1 MKGFKLYTVE
11 EAKNKGVYE
20 NDVAIENNKITM
32 IDGNELLAQTVR
44 SVIGTNRGEW
54 VLNKDE
60 GIRFKNLLGKNI
72 SEDVIKN
79 EVYQG
84 LLQVDGSFFM
94 TGFAMELDAE
104 TRRLKI
110 TFSAVNDDGEE
121 VEGVNVWA

>member
-104 TRRLKI
+104 TRHLKI
-110 TFSAVNDDGEE
+110 SFSATNDDGDE